1 MSQMAA
7 YLPYIYMTVSH
18 NTEPFPPTN
27 SDQHQSKSS
36 TPSSKDNQ
44 IRTMP
49 SWRNQPPVGSHNN
62 YRYRDD
68 RGIDSHRVPS
78 GRRETSDRVNTG
90 SSAKYRGH
98 GSSGGHAYPAAAY
111 PSYDKRESYEK
122 REGHKEREGHER
134 RHGYEK
140 RHGYERRHGHEKR
153 HGREKGDGQAKST
166 AYQFGEYL
174 GDKHG
179 SKFLGKRYG
188 PDYGGEFLGKAADEA
203 FKMGKEFFNRWRD
216 RSSGAPDNSGSSHH
230 SRRC

>member
-1 MSQMAA
+1 
-7 YLPYIYMTVSH
+7 MTVSH

-27 SDQHQSKSS
+27 SDQHQSKL
-36 TPSSKDNQ
+36 TAPSSKDNQ

-49 SWRNQPPVGSHNN
+49 SWRNQPPVGSHNNYRYRDDRPPVGSHSN

-90 SSAKYRGH
+90 SSAKYRSH
-98 GSSGGHAYPAAAY
+98 GSSGGYAYPAAAY
-111 PSYDKRESYEK
+111 SSYDKRES
-122 REGHKEREGHER
+122 HKEREGHEK

-140 RHGYERRHGHEKR
+140 RHGHEKR

-166 AYQFGEYL
+166 AYQVGKFV

-203 FKMGKEFFNRWRD
+203 FKMGKDFFNRLRD
-216 RSSGAPDNSGSSHH
+216 RSSGAPDTSGSSHH
-230 SRRC
+230 SRRR